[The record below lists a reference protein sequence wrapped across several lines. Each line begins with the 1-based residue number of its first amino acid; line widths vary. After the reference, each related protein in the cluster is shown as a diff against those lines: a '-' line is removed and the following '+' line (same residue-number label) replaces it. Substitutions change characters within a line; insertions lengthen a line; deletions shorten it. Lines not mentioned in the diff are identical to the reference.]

1 MSSGEQPVTRSD
13 LREELGQLR
22 DELRAHYATK
32 EDIANLRGDIEVKFR
47 QLLRWTIVAML
58 VAAGAA
64 SSAVLAIEK
73 LGGE

>member
-73 LGGE
+73 LVGE